1 MRLREELSPGAPR
14 VRQTFCKIIK
24 KVSLTYS
31 NHRLATDNV
40 WDTGIALQYMY
51 VDMVKGRHVT

>member
-1 MRLREELSPGAPR
+1 MHQESGKHSVRLL
-14 VRQTFCKIIK
+14 K

>member
-1 MRLREELSPGAPR
+1 MHQESGKHSVRLL
-14 VRQTFCKIIK
+14 K

-51 VDMVKGRHVT
+51 VDMVKGRHVTLLPPLGV